1 MRRIDLGTL
10 GGPSAKEGTPS
21 WADLVPPGLYRA
33 MVDALMPGS
42 TPTEVQVKAILEANL
57 LTSRRNVLI
66 SSTTNSGKTL
76 LAYFALV
83 RGLGKGK
90 RVLLL
95 EPLRSLAQEKHA
107 ELRRLAA
114 IPGFGAMGGFSAVEI
129 TTGDYRLDQERMQA
143 APPDDGEVVV
153 ATPERI
159 EAILRNPDFDEWVRT
174 ISVVVVDEAHLLA
187 DPLRGASL
195 EMVMTSLKQL
205 RIPPRMVLLSA
216 TLGDATPL
224 LNWLTPC
231 DLVSCPHRSPALHR
245 SLLVLEPGDDPL
257 TELSETI
264 RTILATP
271 ESAVLVFVYQTAW
284 ADKLARD
291 LKPLLG
297 DLAGPIGPRSYHS
310 RQSAATRELVRQ
322 EFTSGNCRC
331 VVATTSLAMGVNLPA
346 THVILRDLARGAE
359 GAIRPDEIIQMSG
372 RAGRGNREGH
382 ALLML
387 KPKDPWTER
396 ELAESLEIERLPAI
410 RSMLVPSMDRSD
422 GRAIAGPPTLA
433 KGVLSFLGRVAEEGL
448 TEEDME
454 SFLRG
459 TLAGEQAAASL
470 GETLRWLSSSSRIL
484 AACEDGR
491 WKATALGKTAIRSSV
506 PLEIAS
512 GLGQLIR
519 DLLSIDPAEEILRS
533 LSKLDL
539 LILTEL
545 LSTGTSVSLRYSERL
560 AEQVDSWMSQSSE
573 KSVLFI
579 RWIRGAEGFSK
590 ADEILGSLGHPSNGG
605 KAKSAKDQRKFAYL
619 ATCRAIILW
628 QRGLGV
634 RVEDLESRWGVQDL
648 GEVEEKW
655 RDNRLFLL
663 GAVASL
669 WEVRC
674 FYYHL
679 KEECQADQERVWR
692 VKRAFQR
699 MAAQTYQLLDL
710 VAWASPLGPIFVRM
724 RRTLSGAK
732 GATPAHATLRRLE
745 EHGITTVEALRN
757 LAEADYKRMGIRSD
771 LARVI
776 GAFLRRG

>member
-1 MRRIDLGTL
+1 MRRIDVGTL
-10 GGPSAKEGTPS
+10 GGPAPEGESGS
-21 WADLVPPGLYRA
+21 WPDLLPPGLYRT
-33 MVDALMPGS
+33 MVDALMPDS
-42 TPTEVQVKAILEANL
+42 TPTEVQIKAIQEANL
-57 LTSRRNVLI
+57 LTSRRNLLI

-107 ELRRLAA
+107 ELKRLAA
-114 IPGFGAMGGFSAVEI
+114 IPGFGEMGGFSAVKI

-143 APPDDGEVVV
+143 PPPEDGEVVV

-159 EAILRNPDFDEWVRT
+159 EAILRNPDFDEWINT
-174 ISVVVVDEAHLLA
+174 ISVVVIDEAHLLA
-187 DPLRGASL
+187 DPVRGASH

-231 DLVSCPHRSPALHR
+231 DIVSCPHRSPALHR
-245 SLLVLEPGDDPL
+245 SILGLESGDDL
-257 TELSETI
+257 STLISETI
-264 RTILATP
+264 KEIL
-271 ESAVLVFVYQTAW
+271 SDSGNAVLVFVYQTAS

-291 LKPLLG
+291 LGLSLG
-297 DLAGPIGPRSYHS
+297 PLAGPAGPRSYHS
-310 RQSAATRELVRQ
+310 RQSAATREMVRQ
-322 EFTSGNCRC
+322 EFATGSCRC
-331 VVATTSLAMGVNLPA
+331 VVATTALAMGVNLPA
-346 THVILRDLARGAE
+346 THVVLRDLARGAE
-359 GAIRPDEIIQMSG
+359 GPIRPDEMIQMSG

-382 ALLML
+382 ALLVL

-396 ELAESLEIERLPAI
+396 ELVEALEIKRLPAI
-410 RSMLVPSMDRSD
+410 QSMLVSSTDRSGFRD
-422 GRAIAGPPTLA
+422 THAAPPLA
-433 KGVLSFLGRVAEEGL
+433 KGVLSVLGRVNDGSPLKELEA
-448 TEEDME
+448 
-454 SFLRG
+454 FLRA
-459 TLAGEQAAASL
+459 TLAGEGAAAGL
-470 GETLRWLSSSSRIL
+470 TETLQWLSAPSRIL
-484 AACEDGR
+484 AVCEDEL
-491 WKATALGKTAIRSSV
+491 WKATALGRTAIRSSV
-506 PLEIAS
+506 PLEAAA
-512 GLGQLIR
+512 GMGQLVR
-519 DLLSIDPAEEILRS
+519 DLLSIDPEDEILRS

-539 LILTEL
+539 LILAEL
-545 LSTGTSVSLRYSERL
+545 LATGAAVPVRFSEKL
-560 AEQVDSWMSQSSE
+560 ADQVDSWMSQSSE
-573 KSVLFI
+573 KSVLFT
-579 RWIRGAEGFSK
+579 RWIRGTEGFSK
-590 ADEILGSLGHPSNGG
+590 SDEILGSLGLAQAGLRP
-605 KAKSAKDQRKFAYL
+605 KSPGNPRKLAYV

-634 RVEDLESRWGVQDL
+634 RVEDLESRWGVRDL
-648 GEVEEKW
+648 GEIEEKW

-669 WEVRC
+669 WEVKC

-699 MAAQTYQLLDL
+699 LAAQTYQLLDL
-710 VAWASPLGPIFVRM
+710 VAWTSPLGPIFVRM
-724 RRTLSGAK
+724 RRTLAGVK

-745 EHGITTVEALRN
+745 EHGITSVDALRK
-757 LAEADYKRMGIRSD
+757 LTEAEYKRMGIRSD
-771 LARVI
+771 LVRVI